1 MSFRRPYREENQYFS
16 PTPNTFDEI
25 MQAHN
30 PMFSNLGGVA
40 FETNTMGGVAIGT
53 NTLGAGYTDALNM
66 FQFANLLFPK

>member
-1 MSFRRPYREENQYFS
+1 M
-16 PTPNTFDEI
+16 
-25 MQAHN
+25 
-30 PMFSNLGGVA
+30 GGVA